1 MEWVIL
7 VFKNEN
13 TTGKHADK
21 NGFWAYHVLIS
32 IICITKQTQ
41 YTQFTHKH
49 SNMQTR
55 QLQVGVHLNLNGK
68 MESKLCGVSCVCSC
82 IKVLR
87 IFVNRLRWFRVFCRF
102 HVHSSSSTFLTTVS
116 RFLHV
121 KREDWYSIICYA
133 CIECC
138 HSFFPTYFALF
149 FLTLSYFAA
158 YWIIGLTSTLIFRKK
173 NVMNEK

>member
-41 YTQFTHKH
+41 YTQFTRKY

-68 MESKLCGVSCVCSC
+68 MESKLCGVSCVCFC

-87 IFVNRLRWFRVFCRF
+87 IFVNRLRWFVYSANFTF
-102 HVHSSSSTFLTTVS
+102 IQVHSHFLQPSAVFYMPNGRIGTLSFVTRALNVVILFS
-116 RFLHV
+116 RHNF
-121 KREDWYSIICYA
+121 S
-133 CIECC
+133 
-138 HSFFPTYFALF
+138 LF
-149 FLTLSYFAA
+149 FLLSH
-158 YWIIGLTSTLIFRKK
+158 ILQLI
-173 NVMNEK
+173 ES

>member
-21 NGFWAYHVLIS
+21 NGLWAYHVLIS

-41 YTQFTHKH
+41 YTQFTHKY

-68 MESKLCGVSCVCSC
+68 MESKSCGVSCVYSC
-82 IKVLR
+82 IEVLR
-87 IFVNRLRWFRVFCRF
+87 IFVNRLRWFVYSAYFTFIQVRSHFSQPSAVFYMPNRRIGTLSF
-102 HVHSSSSTFLTTVS
+102 VTRALNVVILLS
-116 RFLHV
+116 RHF
-121 KREDWYSIICYA
+121 S
-133 CIECC
+133 
-138 HSFFPTYFALF
+138 LF
-149 FLTLSYFAA
+149 FLIFCSLSKHRPDVYTYF
-158 YWIIGLTSTLIFRKK
+158 S
-173 NVMNEK
+173 